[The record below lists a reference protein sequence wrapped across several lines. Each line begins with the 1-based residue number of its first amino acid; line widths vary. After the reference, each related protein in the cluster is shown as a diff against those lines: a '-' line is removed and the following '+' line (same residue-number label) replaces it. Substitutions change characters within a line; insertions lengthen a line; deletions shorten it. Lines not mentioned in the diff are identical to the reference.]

1 MLRGGAGDVDVGL
14 DVGDPL
20 AGRDPHHRRRRGLA
34 SERGYLGFCC
44 SGAAWIGRALPPWPL
59 ERFFAGAREAEEVWR
74 PEGRWQRQRQRQRQA
89 ASAAPATEGRVRRAF
104 PVFLWVFLQGLA
116 WHVRIIKQQNLPF
129 QFKEN
134 YFPAPE
140 MSETRNFGVPEN
152 WDSNVFQDFIYVFD

>member
-1 MLRGGAGDVDVGL
+1 VLGGRAGNVDVGL

-34 SERGYLGFCC
+34 SERVYLGFCC

-59 ERFFAGAREAEEVWR
+59 ESFFAGAREAEEVWR
-74 PEGRWQRQRQRQRQA
+74 PEGRWQRQRQA

-104 PVFLWVFLQGLA
+104 PVFLWVFFTGFGMARAYNQTT
-116 WHVRIIKQQNLPF
+116 KPPF

-152 WDSNVFQDFIYVFD
+152 WDSNVFQYFIYVFD

>member
-1 MLRGGAGDVDVGL
+1 VLRGGAGDVDVGL

-34 SERGYLGFCC
+34 SERVYLGFCC

-74 PEGRWQRQRQRQRQA
+74 PEGRRQRQA

-104 PVFLWVFLQGLA
+104 PVFLWVFFTGFGMARAYNQTTKPPVPIQGEL
-116 WHVRIIKQQNLPF
+116 LSCP
-129 QFKEN
+129 
-134 YFPAPE
+134 
-140 MSETRNFGVPEN
+140 
-152 WDSNVFQDFIYVFD
+152 